1 VTKVDVW
8 RDFCRRLGAIAGVE
22 AAFAALESI
31 YRQPARVYHTLDHA
45 FRCVAEL
52 RALPDA
58 PPQALELEA
67 ALWYH
72 DAIYD
77 THAQDNEERSAAWA
91 RTELG
96 QLGADDGLL
105 DQVSRLIIATK
116 HTQPP
121 GDLAEA
127 MICDLDLAILG
138 QERATVLDFERAIR
152 EEYRWVPVEIY
163 RERRGAFLK
172 DLLARETIYHT
183 PVLQERYEQPA
194 RDNLNALISALQ
206 DASRR
211 PG

>member
-1 VTKVDVW
+1 
-8 RDFCRRLGAIAGVE
+8 
-22 AAFAALESI
+22 
-31 YRQPARVYHTLDHA
+31 
-45 FRCVAEL
+45 
-52 RALPDA
+52 
-58 PPQALELEA
+58 
-67 ALWYH
+67 
-72 DAIYD
+72 
-77 THAQDNEERSAAWA
+77 
-91 RTELG
+91 
-96 QLGADDGLL
+96 
-105 DQVSRLIIATK
+105 
-116 HTQPP
+116 
-121 GDLAEA
+121 